1 MSNLIDEIELP
12 LTEESQ
18 KMGNEPDTVE
28 RRFHN
33 ILRKSSN
40 NGCGKF
46 QWIIFLTVFMGM
58 NGFSWYEYGLG
69 FYELFP
75 EFNCTIEGVETENCS
90 VNQICQ
96 G

>member
-12 LTEESQ
+12 LTEELQ
-18 KMGNEPDTVE
+18 KMENEPDTVE

-46 QWIIFLTVFMGM
+46 
-58 NGFSWYEYGLG
+58 
-69 FYELFP
+69 
-75 EFNCTIEGVETENCS
+75 
-90 VNQICQ
+90 
-96 G
+96 